1 MCVSHRLCVLSVC
14 AIVVQC
20 VRKALS
26 VSGAC
31 YECVTRVSRVLC
43 VLSVLSVC
51 AMGVQCVCRALSVS
65 SACNECVTCVSHVL
79 CVLSVCV
86 QWLCSACAG
95 H

>member
-1 MCVSHRLCVLSVC
+1 MCVSHVLCVLSVC
-14 AIVVQC
+14 AMGVQC
-20 VRKALS
+20 MCGVLS

-43 VLSVLSVC
+43 VLIVPI
-51 AMGVQCVCRALSVS
+51 
-65 SACNECVTCVSHVL
+65 
-79 CVLSVCV
+79 VCV

>member
-1 MCVSHRLCVLSVC
+1 MCVSHVLRVLSVC
-14 AIVVQC
+14 AMVVQC
-20 VRKALS
+20 VCKALS

-43 VLSVLSVC
+43 VLIVPI
-51 AMGVQCVCRALSVS
+51 
-65 SACNECVTCVSHVL
+65 
-79 CVLSVCV
+79 VCV

>member
-1 MCVSHRLCVLSVC
+1 
-14 AIVVQC
+14 
-20 VRKALS
+20 
-26 VSGAC
+26 
-31 YECVTRVSRVLC
+31 
-43 VLSVLSVC
+43 
-51 AMGVQCVCRALSVS
+51 MGVQCVCRALSVS